1 MPVDLLLTN
10 AQVVT
15 DEAVFSGGV
24 AVQDGKIA
32 DVVEGDAMIAARE
45 VVDLGG
51 KLLLP
56 GLVDAHVHF
65 NQPGRD
71 HWEGYRTGSMAAAA
85 GGVTTVLDMPLNATP
100 PTTNAAMLALKRDA
114 VRSESV
120 VDYGHWGGLVDD
132 NVSDL
137 PGLIAGG
144 VVGCKAFMS
153 SSGVD
158 FERVD
163 DDVLFAGLEVAGE
176 LGSVIGVHAE
186 NEYVTAL
193 LGQRLRASGRTDRA
207 SWYESRPPAT
217 ELEAIRRACHWA
229 KAAGGSLHVVHVTI
243 AEGLEEIARAKR
255 EGTRVTAE
263 TCPHYLFFDQS
274 DFERIGPLAKC
285 APPLRSR
292 DDVDA
297 LWSAVLAGLVDTIGS
312 DHSPCTWEEK
322 ERGLD
327 EHLGGLGRDLRHPD
341 DAARAADRGSA
352 PAGPRA
358 AGPRPDGGV
367 EPRPAVRPPRRRER
381 SGPERTPISSSSI
394 RNGSGRW
401 RRTTSSTGTGRART
415 SAAPSRAASSARSC
429 AARPSTSTARSG
441 SSPDSGSCCAGAAT
455 GTAAPTATTSLRDRD
470 LEDRRARPAGVAA
483 AEGGAGIRE
492 VDDRALT
499 DVDQG
504 HVRRAEEPI
513 RMRRDRSDDAAR
525 RDLQQLVRVESR
537 HVDVAGAIVEHHVVE
552 EDAGSL
558 T

>member
-32 DVVEGDAMIAARE
+32 DVVEGDATIAARE

-114 VRSESV
+114 VRTESV

-137 PGLIAGG
+137 PGLIAEG

-186 NEYVTAL
+186 NEHVTAL

-207 SWYESRPPAT
+207 SWHESRPPAT

-292 DDVDA
+292 DDVEA
-297 LWSAVLAGLVDTIGS
+297 LWGAVLAGLVDTIGS
-312 DHSPCTWEEK
+312 DHSPCTWQEK

-327 EHLGGLGRDLRHPD
+327 DIWEAWGGISGIQTMLPALLTEGVHRRGLELPALVRMVASNP
-341 DAARAADRGSA
+341 ARLFGLT
-352 PAGPRA
+352 
-358 AGPRPDGGV
+358 
-367 EPRPAVRPPRRRER
+367 RRRER
-381 SGPERTPISSSSI
+381 SGPERTPISWSSI
-394 RNGSGRW
+394 RTGSGRW

-455 GTAAPTATTSLRDRD
+455 GAPTATTSLRDRD
-470 LEDRRARPAGVAA
+470 LEDRRARPAG
-483 AEGGAGIRE
+483 RC
-492 VDDRALT
+492 RC
-499 DVDQG
+499 
-504 HVRRAEEPI
+504 RR
-513 RMRRDRSDDAAR
+513 RSRVFAR
-525 RDLQQLVRVESR
+525 
-537 HVDVAGAIVEHHVVE
+537 
-552 EDAGSL
+552 
-558 T
+558 

>member
-1 MPVDLLLTN
+1 
-10 AQVVT
+10 
-15 DEAVFSGGV
+15 
-24 AVQDGKIA
+24 
-32 DVVEGDAMIAARE
+32 
-45 VVDLGG
+45 
-51 KLLLP
+51 
-56 GLVDAHVHF
+56 
-65 NQPGRD
+65 
-71 HWEGYRTGSMAAAA
+71 
-85 GGVTTVLDMPLNATP
+85 
-100 PTTNAAMLALKRDA
+100 MLALKRDA
-114 VRSESV
+114 VRAESV

-186 NEYVTAL
+186 NEHVTAL

-292 DDVDA
+292 DDVEA
-297 LWSAVLAGLVDTIGS
+297 LWGAVLAGLVDTIGS
-312 DHSPCTWEEK
+312 DHSPCPWQEK

-327 EHLGGLGRDLRHPD
+327 DIWEAWGGISGIQTMLPALLTEGVHRRGLELPALVRMVASNPARLFGLRE
-341 DAARAADRGSA
+341 GSD
-352 PAGPRA
+352 PA
-358 AGPRPDGGV
+358 
-367 EPRPAVRPPRRRER
+367 R
-381 SGPERTPISSSSI
+381 SGRRSRGRRPRT
-394 RNGSGRW
+394 GSGRW
-401 RRTTSSTGTGRART
+401 RRTTSSTGTSRART

-455 GTAAPTATTSLRDRD
+455 GTAAPTATSSLRDRD
-470 LEDRRARPAGVAA
+470 LEVHGRRADRRPYRPAENSAHDF
-483 AEGGAGIRE
+483 RH
-492 VDDRALT
+492 RHSL
-499 DVDQG
+499 
-504 HVRRAEEPI
+504 RRAEHD
-513 RMRRDRSDDAAR
+513 RRPTSDNRITATTRQPLQLTAPPHPRSHAQTPSATPSLDRSPGLLERFGDRVRSR
-525 RDLQQLVRVESR
+525 RVYLR
-537 HVDVAGAIVEHHVVE
+537 HGMSAG
-552 EDAGSL
+552 GGP
-558 T
+558 